1 MQIKEQDIKKAM
13 VILLAVSVVVR
24 GVLAALLEFGNDE
37 VYYWTYALYPDWS
50 HFDHPPMVGWVIQ
63 LFSLNLLFDSEFFIR
78 LASVVFMT
86 ADTYIIYRI
95 GKDIKDARTGFYAA
109 LLYTASIYAFVIT
122 GVFIMPDTPLM
133 LFWLL
138 AFWMLIRFFS
148 GLPRYARNDA
158 KWQTKLAE
166 NEAPLGVIARRN
178 DENAPLCTIA
188 RSNDENAPLGVIAR
202 RTDEDAPL
210 GVIARRNDEAIQ
222 TTRLLLFGLFAGLAM
237 LSKYSGVFLWVGM
250 GLYILLF
257 NREQLRNPFLYLSL
271 LISAI
276 CCLPIL
282 YWNLQN
288 GFVSFSFHSE
298 RVGGGILNPATFATE
313 LAGEFLYNN
322 PVVFV
327 LCIIAVIAALKGKI
341 HIESYQLRLVLC
353 TALPLIFTFLAF
365 SLTRPTLPHWN
376 APAYVL
382 LILLVACRLSEKHT
396 ASEGRFKLPQGIVAA
411 LAVMLFVVVVGG
423 IEIQTGFVPLDR
435 HTEPE
440 KLGRDDFTLDM
451 YGWKQLE
458 MKFAALREE
467 KMAEGV
473 MKADD
478 GIVADE
484 WFPLANLDYYVARPL
499 GMKVMGVGYLGK
511 LHKYM
516 WINEQRGG
524 FRKGEDFWFLTDSRY
539 YKRPEALYPGG
550 FEAIV
555 PIDTITIERGGKPA
569 KNFFVYACKGLVYM
583 QPTIKE
589 LQAQRKTDS
598 TQPEP

>member
-13 VILLAVSVVVR
+13 VILLAVSVALR
-24 GVLAALLEFGNDE
+24 GVLAALLELGNDE

-158 KWQTKLAE
+158 KRLQTKLAE
-166 NEAPLGVIARRN
+166 NE
-178 DENAPLCTIA
+178 
-188 RSNDENAPLGVIAR
+188 
-202 RTDEDAPL
+202 APL

-257 NREQLRNPFLYLSL
+257 NREQLKNPFLYLSL

-288 GFVSFSFHSE
+288 GFVSFIFHSE

-327 LCIIAVIAALKGKI
+327 LCIIAVIAALKGRI

-382 LILLVACRLSEKHT
+382 LILLVACRLSEKHP
-396 ASEGRFKLPQGIVAA
+396 ASGGRFKLPQGIVAA

-440 KLGRDDFTLDM
+440 KLGCDDFTLDM

-467 KMAEGV
+467 TIAEGV

-499 GMKVMGVGYLGK
+499 GMKVMGVGYLEK

-589 LQAQRKTDS
+589 LQTQRKTDS

>member
-1 MQIKEQDIKKAM
+1 MRIKEQDIKKMM
-13 VILLAVSVVVR
+13 VGLLAASLVVR

-50 HFDHPPMVGWVIQ
+50 HFDHPPMVGWMIQ

-86 ADTYIIYRI
+86 IDTYIIYRI
-95 GKDIKDARTGFYAA
+95 GKDINDAQTGFYAA

-122 GVFIMPDTPLM
+122 GIFIMPDTPLM

-138 AFWMLIRFFS
+138 AVWT
-148 GLPRYARNDA
+148 A
-158 KWQTKLAE
+158 
-166 NEAPLGVIARRN
+166 LGVIRRQ
-178 DENAPLCTIA
+178 
-188 RSNDENAPLGVIAR
+188 
-202 RTDEDAPL
+202 
-210 GVIARRNDEAIQ
+210 EAIQ
-222 TTRLLLFGLFAGLAM
+222 NGSGLRQAQAPWLLFGLFAGLAM

-257 NREQLRNPFLYLSL
+257 NRKQLKNPFLYLSL

-288 GFVSFSFHSE
+288 DFISFSFHSG
-298 RVGGGILNPATFATE
+298 RVGGGILNPATFGTE

-327 LCIIAVIAALKGKI
+327 LCIIAVVAALKGRI
-341 HIESYQLRLVLC
+341 HIESYKLRLVLC
-353 TALPLIFTFLAF
+353 TALPLILTFLAF

-382 LILLVACRLSEKHT
+382 LILLAACMLSEKHP
-396 ASEGRFKLPQGIVAA
+396 AYEGCFKLPQVIRAA
-411 LAVMLFVVVVGG
+411 LSVMLFVVVVGS
-423 IEIQTGFVPLDR
+423 IEIQTGFIPLDR

-451 YGWKQLE
+451 YGWEQLE
-458 MKFAALREE
+458 EKFAALREE
-467 KMAEGV
+467 KIAEGV
-473 MKADD
+473 MKAED

-499 GMKVMGVGYLGK
+499 GMKVMGIGYLEK

-524 FRKGEDFWFLTDSRY
+524 FRKGEDFWFFTDSRY

-550 FEAIV
+550 FESIA
-555 PIDTITIERGGKPA
+555 PIDTITIERGGKPT
-569 KNFFVYACKGLVYM
+569 KNFFVYACKGLIYM
-583 QPTIKE
+583 QPTVAE
-589 LQAQRKTDS
+589 LKAQREAAKS
-598 TQPEP
+598 KPNEP